1 MGIKGFLTKLVTGGS
16 QDTYSRTRGTE
27 GYVRLETEADFAA
40 GLNAPER
47 YVSVY
52 KLRGFSDVDG
62 CTGQLSE
69 GNIVLLDI
77 KPLADRSMT
86 ELKHAIDE
94 IKEICVSMGADIAG
108 LGENHL
114 ILTPPN
120 VKILRAKGDGFE
132 STMKRI
138 RSQMA

>member
-1 MGIKGFLTKLVTGGS
+1 MGLKELFTRIVAGGS
-16 QDTYSRTRGTE
+16 SNAGVVDTE
-27 GYVRLETEADFAA
+27 NYVRLEPESEFAA

-62 CTGQLSE
+62 CTAQLSD

-77 KPLADRSMT
+77 KPLADRSVT

-94 IKEICVSMGADIAG
+94 IKDICVSMGSDIAG
-108 LGENHL
+108 IGENHL

-120 VKILRAKGDGFE
+120 VKILKTKEEGFE
-132 STMKRI
+132 TTMNRI
-138 RSQMA
+138 RSRIT

>member
-1 MGIKGFLTKLVTGGS
+1 MSLKDFLTKMVTGGPS
-16 QDTYSRTRGTE
+16 GGHPTDTSDYI
-27 GYVRLETEADFAA
+27 RLEPLEEFAT
-40 GLNAPER
+40 GLGAPER

-62 CTGQLSE
+62 CTAQLSD

-77 KPLADRSMT
+77 KPLAERSVS

-94 IKEICVSMGADIAG
+94 IKDICVAMGSDIAG
-108 LGENHL
+108 IGENHL

-120 VKILRAKGDGFE
+120 VKILRTKGEGFE
-132 STMKRI
+132 STMNRI
-138 RSQMA
+138 RSRIA

>member
-1 MGIKGFLTKLVTGGS
+1 MGIKEFLTRMVSGESSGG
-16 QDTYSRTRGTE
+16 QITKADD
-27 GYVRLETEADFAA
+27 YVRLEPEGNGDFTSGA
-40 GLNAPER
+40 LER

-77 KPLADRSMT
+77 QPLAERSMN

-94 IKEICVSMGADIAG
+94 IKELCEAMGADIAG
-108 LGENHL
+108 IGENHL

-120 VKILRAKGDGFE
+120 IKILRSKGDGFE
-132 STMKRI
+132 MAMQRI
-138 RSQMA
+138 QHRTR

>member
-1 MGIKGFLTKLVTGGS
+1 MSLKGFLTKMVTGESAGGNPT
-16 QDTYSRTRGTE
+16 DTSDYI
-27 GYVRLETEADFAA
+27 RLEPIEEFAT

-62 CTGQLSE
+62 CTAQLSD

-77 KPLADRSMT
+77 KPLADRSVN

-94 IKEICVSMGADIAG
+94 IKDICLSMGSDIAG
-108 LGENHL
+108 IGENHL

-120 VKILRAKGDGFE
+120 MKILKTKGEGFE
-132 STMKRI
+132 STMNRI
-138 RSQMA
+138 RSRIG

>member
-1 MGIKGFLTKLVTGGS
+1 MGIKEFLTRMVSGESSGG
-16 QDTYSRTRGTE
+16 QITKADDYA
-27 GYVRLETEADFAA
+27 RLEPEGNGGFESST
-40 GLNAPER
+40 LER

-62 CTGQLSE
+62 CTSQLSD

-77 KPLADRSMT
+77 QPLAERSIN

-94 IKEICVSMGADIAG
+94 IKELCEAMGSDIAG
-108 LGENHL
+108 IGENHL

-120 VKILRAKGDGFE
+120 IRILRSKGDGFE
-132 STMKRI
+132 RTMQRI
-138 RSQMA
+138 QNRTR